1 MQKVNREQLVEKA
14 AQLLSNGVV
23 SSVLGW
29 SKGEFDYDITP
40 TLFKDASSLEK
51 NFVYSD
57 FCGVNLT
64 KYLVSKTKET
74 DGKILVFFTILL
86 SALS

>member
-29 SKGEFDYDITP
+29 SKGEFDYIYTISSNSFP
-40 TLFKDASSLEK
+40 MPPCLSFKMAIIFLRNAS
-51 NFVYSD
+51 
-57 FCGVNLT
+57 
-64 KYLVSKTKET
+64 
-74 DGKILVFFTILL
+74 VFIVGSST
-86 SALS
+86 